1 MALNVNEN
9 KFVLPI
15 SVESAGT
22 ITKEL
27 QTQGTYVDKN
37 IKITVDTPDGTL
49 EAKKNGELTAAVS
62 IDTNVYTSDTE
73 TKYPLTVKA
82 DASITD
88 VQIGVGTPGFVDSN
102 DAVTIAGSAAPQVSK
117 TVYIKAGS
125 LSGSGTASA
134 EGGNGFALGAKT
146 TTAPE
151 SGFYVKAS
159 AAGGASVAT
168 AGWVDE
174 TTPSVSVNGDS
185 YYPIDAATL
194 ANAATGDKAYVEET
208 GPVLVSGGYLYI
220 NKGYI
225 GDTKIPLADLVPN
238 EANVTAGVDGNSNL
252 IYKTVSVYDKD
263 GALIA
268 GTMGDAVLGNINATD
283 VSANVSTVSVAPNG
297 DGSAFKVTGTGN
309 ISGNTSVAVTG
320 AGYATTNT
328 TKSGTIS
335 GTANVEA
342 SLSKITVG
350 AVAEQTNLTVTPV
363 ITKDSSSASA
373 TGAIT
378 KVAPSSGHYVAVSA
392 DAISASTTV
401 APSVTSDGYGT
412 ADNFNASNATITAGS
427 AASGLYYVPITDAS
441 HSVSKEASSVTN
453 ASATVSSAVVSTTAE
468 AVAVLNEAPASGDYL
483 IISADAT
490 TINGSVT
497 TNAKCVSTEGYIT
510 ASTQTLPITE
520 AVTVAVTGVANKYIK
535 IYAGEIV
542 ESTV

>member
-15 SVESAGT
+15 KVESAGT

-37 IKITVDTPDGTL
+37 IKITVNTPDGTL
-49 EAKKNGELTAAVS
+49 EAKKNGDLTAAVS
-62 IDTNVYTSDTE
+62 VDTNVYTSDTE
-73 TKYPLTVKA
+73 TNYPITVRA

-88 VQIGVGTPGFVDSN
+88 VQVGVGTPGFVDSN

-134 EGGNGFALGAKT
+134 EGGNGLALGTKAA
-146 TTAPE
+146 TAPE

-174 TTPSVSVNGDS
+174 TTPSVSVSGDS

-194 ANAATGDKAYVEET
+194 ANAGIAGKSYVEET
-208 GPVLVSGGYLYI
+208 GPILISGDYLYI

-225 GDTKIPLADLVPN
+225 GDTKIPLADLVPD
-238 EANVTAGVDGNSNL
+238 EANVAAGVDGNSHL
-252 IYKTVSVYDKD
+252 IYNTVSVYDKD
-263 GALIA
+263 GALVA
-268 GTMGDAVLGNINATD
+268 GTMGDAVLGDISATD

-342 SLSKITVG
+342 SLSKITVE
-350 AVAEQTNLTVTPV
+350 AVAGQTNLTVTP
-363 ITKDSSSASA
+363 IINKDSSSAAA

-378 KVAPSSGHYVAVSA
+378 KVAPSGHYVAVSA
-392 DAISASTTV
+392 DAISASTTI

-412 ADNFNASNATITAGS
+412 ADSFNASNTTVTAGS
-427 AASGLYYVPITDAS
+427 AASGLYYVPLNEAA
-441 HSVSKEASSVTN
+441 HSVSAEASSITN
-453 ASATVSSAVVSTTAE
+453 ASATVSSAVVDETASE
-468 AVAVLNEAPASGDYL
+468 VTLLSAAPEGRYL
-483 IISADAT
+483 KISAAAT
-490 TINGSVT
+490 AQSGSVT
-497 TNAKCVSTEGYIT
+497 TNAKCVSTEGYIV
-510 ASTQTLPITE
+510 ASTKTLPITE
-520 AVTVAVTGVANKYIK
+520 TVSVGVTNAADKFIK
-535 IYAGEIV
+535 IYNGELVEIV
-542 ESTV
+542 

>member
-1 MALNVNEN
+1 MALTVQEN
-9 KFVLPI
+9 KFILPI
-15 SVESAGT
+15 DVAAAGKA
-22 ITKEL
+22 TKEL
-27 QTQGTYVDKN
+27 QTAGTYVDKN
-37 IKITVDTPDGTL
+37 IKIEVNTPDGSL
-49 EAKKNGELTAAVS
+49 EVKKQGDLSASVS
-62 IDTNVYTSDTE
+62 VDTNVYTSDTE
-73 TKYPLTVKA
+73 TKYPLTVKG
-82 DASITD
+82 DAAITD
-88 VQIGVGTPGFVDSN
+88 VQVGVATEGFVDKT
-102 DAVTIAGSAAPQVSK
+102 DTVTINGSSAQQVSK

-134 EGGNGFALGAKT
+134 EGGNGLALGAKQES
-146 TTAPE
+146 APQ

-168 AGWVDE
+168 AGWVDK

-194 ANAATGDKAYVEET
+194 ANAGIADKVYAEET
-208 GPVLVSGGYLYI
+208 GPVLVSGDYLYI

-238 EANVTAGVDGNSNL
+238 EANVTAGKDGNSNL

-268 GTMGDAVLGNINATD
+268 GTMGDAVLGDIAATD
-283 VSANVSTVSVAPNG
+283 VSANVSTVSVAATE
-297 DGSAFKVTGTGN
+297 DKSAFKVTGTGN

-320 AGYATTNT
+320 AGYATSST

-335 GTANVEA
+335 GTASVEA

-350 AVAEQTNLTVTPV
+350 AVATNANLTVTPV
-363 ITKDSSSASA
+363 ITKDSSSAAA

-378 KVAPSSGHYVAVSA
+378 KVAPSGHYVAVSA
-392 DAISASTTV
+392 DAINASTTV

-412 ADNFNASNATITAGS
+412 ANNFNASNATITAGS

-441 HSVSKEASSVTN
+441 HTVSKEASSITN
-453 ASATVSSAVVSTTAE
+453 ASATVSSAIVDETATAVTLLST
-468 AVAVLNEAPASGDYL
+468 APEGRYL
-483 IISADAT
+483 KISAAAT
-490 TINGSVT
+490 AQNGSVT

-520 AVTVAVTGVANKYIK
+520 AVSVGITNAADKFIK
-535 IYAGEIV
+535 IYNGELV
-542 ESTV
+542 ENA

>member
-1 MALNVNEN
+1 MALTVQEN
-9 KFVLPI
+9 KFILPI
-15 SVESAGT
+15 DIAAAGKV
-22 ITKEL
+22 TKEL
-27 QTQGTYVDKN
+27 QTAGTYVDKN
-37 IKITVDTPDGTL
+37 IKIEVNTPDGSL
-49 EAKKNGELTAAVS
+49 EVKKQGDLSASVS
-62 IDTNVYTSDTE
+62 VDTNVYTSETE
-73 TKYPLTVKA
+73 TNYPIAVRG
-82 DASITD
+82 DAAITD
-88 VQIGVGTPGFVDSN
+88 VQVGVANKGFVDST
-102 DAVTIAGSAAPQVSK
+102 DAVTIAGSSAPQASK

-134 EGGNGFALGAKT
+134 EGGNGLALGAKA

-194 ANAATGDKAYVEET
+194 ANTGTADKVYAEEA
-208 GPVLVSGGYLYI
+208 GPVLISGDYLYI

-225 GDTKIPLADLVPN
+225 GDTKIPLADLVPDK
-238 EANVTAGVDGNSNL
+238 ANVTAGVDGNSNL

-268 GTMGDAVLGNINATD
+268 GTMGDAVLGDISATD

-320 AGYATTNT
+320 AGYATSST

-335 GTANVEA
+335 GTASVDA

-350 AVAEQTNLTVTPV
+350 AVAEQANLTVTPV
-363 ITKDSSSASA
+363 ISKDSSSAAA

-378 KVAPSSGHYVAVSA
+378 KVAPSGHYVAVSA
-392 DAISASTTV
+392 DAINASTTV

-427 AASGLYYVPITDAS
+427 AASGLYYVPINEAA
-441 HSVSKEASSVTN
+441 HSVSAEASSVTN
-453 ASATVSSAVVSTTAE
+453 ASATVSSAVVDETASE
-468 AVAVLNEAPASGDYL
+468 VTLLSAAPEGRYL
-483 IISADAT
+483 KISAAAT
-490 TINGSVT
+490 AQNGSVT

-520 AVTVAVTGVANKYIK
+520 AVSVGITNAADKFIK
-535 IYAGEIV
+535 VYNGELV
-542 ESTV
+542 ESV

>member
-1 MALNVNEN
+1 MALNVQDN
-9 KFVLPI
+9 KFILPI
-15 SVESAGT
+15 DIAAAGKA
-22 ITKEL
+22 TKEL
-27 QTQGTYVDKN
+27 QTAGTYVDKN
-37 IKITVDTPDGTL
+37 IKIEVNTPDGSLEVKKEGTL
-49 EAKKNGELTAAVS
+49 NASVS
-62 IDTNVYTSDTE
+62 VDANVYTSDTE
-73 TKYPLTVKA
+73 TKYPLTVKG
-82 DASITD
+82 DAAITD
-88 VQIGVGTPGFVDSN
+88 VQVGVATEGFVDKT
-102 DAVTIAGSAAPQVSK
+102 DTVTINGSSAQQVSK

-134 EGGNGFALGAKT
+134 EDGNGLALGAKQES
-146 TTAPE
+146 APQ

-168 AGWVDE
+168 AGWVDK

-194 ANAATGDKAYVEET
+194 ANAGIADKVYAEET
-208 GPVLVSGGYLYI
+208 GPVLVSGDYLYI

-238 EANVTAGVDGNSNL
+238 EANVTAGKDGNSNL

-268 GTMGDAVLGNINATD
+268 GTMGDAVLGDIAATD
-283 VSANVSTVSVAPNG
+283 VSANVSTVSVAATE
-297 DGSAFKVTGTGN
+297 DKSAFKVTGTGN

-320 AGYATTNT
+320 AGYATSST

-335 GTANVEA
+335 GTASVEA

-350 AVAEQTNLTVTPV
+350 AVATNANLTVTPV
-363 ITKDSSSASA
+363 ITKDSSSAAA

-378 KVAPSSGHYVAVSA
+378 KVAPSGHYVAVSA
-392 DAISASTTV
+392 DAINASTTV

-412 ADNFNASNATITAGS
+412 ANNFNASNATITAGS

-441 HSVSKEASSVTN
+441 HTVSKEASSITN
-453 ASATVSSAVVSTTAE
+453 ASATVSSAIVDETATAVTLLST
-468 AVAVLNEAPASGDYL
+468 APEGRYL
-483 IISADAT
+483 KISAAAT
-490 TINGSVT
+490 AQNGSVT

-520 AVTVAVTGVANKYIK
+520 AVSVGITNAADKFIK
-535 IYAGEIV
+535 IYNGELV
-542 ESTV
+542 ENA

>member
-1 MALNVNEN
+1 MALTVQEN
-9 KFVLPI
+9 KFILPI
-15 SVESAGT
+15 DIAAAGKV
-22 ITKEL
+22 TKEL
-27 QTQGTYVDKN
+27 QTAGTYVDKN
-37 IKITVDTPDGTL
+37 IKIEVNTPDGSL
-49 EAKKNGELTAAVS
+49 EVKKQGDLSASVS
-62 IDTNVYTSDTE
+62 VDTNVYTSETE
-73 TKYPLTVKA
+73 TNYPITVRG
-82 DASITD
+82 DAAITD
-88 VQIGVGTPGFVDSN
+88 VQVGVANKGFVDST
-102 DAVTIAGSAAPQVSK
+102 DAVTIAGSSAPQASK

-134 EGGNGFALGAKT
+134 EGGNGLALGAKA

-194 ANAATGDKAYVEET
+194 ANTGTADKVYAEEA
-208 GPVLVSGGYLYI
+208 GPVLISGDYLYI

-225 GDTKIPLADLVPN
+225 GDTKIPLADLVPDK
-238 EANVTAGVDGNSNL
+238 ANVTAGVDGNSNL

-268 GTMGDAVLGNINATD
+268 GTMGDAVLGDISATD

-320 AGYATTNT
+320 AGYATSST

-335 GTANVEA
+335 GTASVDA

-350 AVAEQTNLTVTPV
+350 AVAEQANLTVTPV
-363 ITKDSSSASA
+363 ISKDSSSAAA

-378 KVAPSSGHYVAVSA
+378 KVAPSGHYVAVSA
-392 DAISASTTV
+392 DAINASTTV

-427 AASGLYYVPITDAS
+427 AASGLYYVPINEAA
-441 HSVSKEASSVTN
+441 HSVSAEASSVTN
-453 ASATVSSAVVSTTAE
+453 ASATVSSAVVDETASE
-468 AVAVLNEAPASGDYL
+468 VTLLSAAPEGRYL
-483 IISADAT
+483 KISAAAT
-490 TINGSVT
+490 AQNGSVT

-520 AVTVAVTGVANKYIK
+520 AVSVGITNAADKFIK
-535 IYAGEIV
+535 VYNGELV
-542 ESTV
+542 ESV

>member
-1 MALNVNEN
+1 MALNVQDN
-9 KFVLPI
+9 KFILPI
-15 SVESAGT
+15 DIEAAGKV
-22 ITKEL
+22 TKEL
-27 QTQGTYVDKN
+27 QTAGTYVDKN
-37 IKITVDTPDGTL
+37 IKIEVNTPDGSLEVKKEGTL
-49 EAKKNGELTAAVS
+49 SASVS
-62 IDTNVYTSDTE
+62 VDANVYTSDTE
-73 TKYPLTVKA
+73 TKYPLTVKG

-88 VQIGVGTPGFVDSN
+88 VQVGVKNEGFVDST
-102 DAVTIAGSAAPQVSK
+102 DAVTITGSSAPQASK

-134 EGGNGFALGAKT
+134 EGGNGLALGAKA

-168 AGWVDE
+168 AGWVDN

-194 ANAATGDKAYVEET
+194 ANAATGDKVYAEEA
-208 GPVLVSGGYLYI
+208 GPVLVSGDYLYI

-225 GDTKIPLADLVPN
+225 GDTKIALADLVPN

-263 GALIA
+263 GRLIA

-283 VSANVSTVSVAPNG
+283 VSANVSTVSVEATEDN
-297 DGSAFKVTGTGN
+297 SAFKVTGTGE

-320 AGYATTNT
+320 AGYATSST
-328 TKSGTIS
+328 TKSGTVS

-342 SLSKITVG
+342 SLNKITVG
-350 AVAEQTNLTVTPV
+350 AVATNANLTVTPV
-363 ITKDSSSASA
+363 ITKDSSSAAA

-378 KVAPSSGHYVAVSA
+378 TTAPEGHYVAVSA

-427 AASGLYYVPITDAS
+427 TASGLYYVPINEAA
-441 HSVSKEASSVTN
+441 HSVSAEASSVTN
-453 ASATVSSAVVSTTAE
+453 ASATVSSAVVDENASEVTLLSA
-468 AVAVLNEAPASGDYL
+468 APEGRYL
-483 IISADAT
+483 KISAAAT
-490 TINGSVT
+490 AQNGSVT
-497 TNAKCVSTEGYIT
+497 TNAKCISTEGYIT

-520 AVTVAVTGVANKYIK
+520 TVSVGITNAADKFIK
-535 IYAGEIV
+535 IYSGELVEIV
-542 ESTV
+542 

>member
-1 MALNVNEN
+1 MALDVKEN
-9 KFVLPI
+9 KFILPI
-15 SVESAGT
+15 DIAAAGKV
-22 ITKEL
+22 TKEL
-27 QTQGTYVDKN
+27 QTAGTYVDKN
-37 IKITVDTPDGTL
+37 IKIEVNTPDGSLEVKKAGTL
-49 EAKKNGELTAAVS
+49 SANVS
-62 IDTNVYTSDTE
+62 VDANVYTSDTE
-73 TKYPLTVKA
+73 TKYPLTVKG

-88 VQIGVGTPGFVDSN
+88 VQVGVKNEGFVDST
-102 DAVTIAGSAAPQVSK
+102 DAVTIAGSSAPQASK

-134 EGGNGFALGAKT
+134 EGGNGLALGAKS

-194 ANAATGDKAYVEET
+194 ANAASGDKAYVEET

-238 EANVTAGVDGNSNL
+238 EANVKAGVDGNSHL
-252 IYKTVSVYDKD
+252 IYKNVSVYDKD
-263 GALIA
+263 GALVA
-268 GTMGDAVLGNINATD
+268 GTMGDAVLGDIAATD
-283 VSANVSTVSVAPNG
+283 VSANVSTVSVAATEDN
-297 DGSAFKVTGTGN
+297 SAFKVTGSSAITG
-309 ISGNTSVAVTG
+309 STSVTVTG
-320 AGYATTNT
+320 AGYATTAT

-350 AVAEQTNLTVTPV
+350 AVATNANLTVTPV
-363 ITKDSSSASA
+363 ITKDSSSATA

-378 KVAPSSGHYVAVSA
+378 TTAPSEGHYVAVSA

-427 AASGLYYVPITDAS
+427 AASGLYYVPINEAAHT
-441 HSVSKEASSVTN
+441 VSAEASSVTN
-453 ASATVSSAVVSTTAE
+453 ASATVSSAVVDENASEVTLLSA
-468 AVAVLNEAPASGDYL
+468 APEGRYL
-483 IISADAT
+483 KISAAAT
-490 TINGSVT
+490 AQNGSVT
-497 TNAKCVSTEGYIT
+497 TNAKCVSTEGYIV
-510 ASTQTLPITE
+510 ASTKTLPITE
-520 AVTVAVTGVANKYIK
+520 TVSVGVTNAADKFIK
-535 IYAGEIV
+535 IYNGELV
-542 ESTV
+542 ESV

>member
-1 MALNVNEN
+1 MALNVQDN
-9 KFVLPI
+9 KFILPI
-15 SVESAGT
+15 DVAAAGKA
-22 ITKEL
+22 TKEL
-27 QTQGTYVDKN
+27 QTAGTYVDKN
-37 IKITVDTPDGTL
+37 IKIEVNTPDGSLEVKKEGTL
-49 EAKKNGELTAAVS
+49 SASVS
-62 IDTNVYTSDTE
+62 VDANVYTSDTE
-73 TKYPLTVKA
+73 TNYPITVKG
-82 DASITD
+82 DATITD
-88 VQIGVGTPGFVDSN
+88 VQVGVKNEGFVDST
-102 DAVTIAGSAAPQVSK
+102 DAVTIAGSSAPQTSK

-134 EGGNGFALGAKT
+134 AGGNGLTLGAKS

-151 SGFYVKAS
+151 SGYYVKAS

-174 TTPSVSVNGDS
+174 NTPSVSVNGDS

-194 ANAATGDKAYVEET
+194 ANAASGDKAYVEET

-238 EANVTAGVDGNSNL
+238 EANVTAGENGNSHL

-268 GTMGDAVLGNINATD
+268 GTMGDAVLGDISATD

-297 DGSAFKVTGTGN
+297 DGSSFKVTGTGE
-309 ISGNTSVAVTG
+309 ISGNTSVAITG
-320 AGYATTNT
+320 AGYATSSTA
-328 TKSGTIS
+328 KSGTIS

-350 AVAEQTNLTVTPV
+350 AVAENANLTVTPV
-363 ITKDSSSASA
+363 ISKDSSSAAA

-378 KVAPSSGHYVAVSA
+378 NVAPEGHYVAVSA
-392 DAISASTTV
+392 DAINASTTV

-427 AASGLYYVPITDAS
+427 AASGLYYVPINEAAHT
-441 HSVSKEASSVTN
+441 VSAEASSVTN
-453 ASATVSSAVVSTTAE
+453 ASATVSSAVVDENASEVTLLSA
-468 AVAVLNEAPASGDYL
+468 APEGRYL
-483 IISADAT
+483 KISAAAT
-490 TINGSVT
+490 AQNGSVT
-497 TNAKCVSTEGYIT
+497 TNAKCVSTEGYIV

-520 AVTVAVTGVANKYIK
+520 TVSVGVTNAADKFIK
-535 IYAGEIV
+535 IYNGELV
-542 ESTV
+542 ESV

>member
-1 MALNVNEN
+1 MALNVQDN
-9 KFVLPI
+9 KFILPI
-15 SVESAGT
+15 DIAAAGKV
-22 ITKEL
+22 TKEL
-27 QTQGTYVDKN
+27 QTAGTYVDKN
-37 IKITVDTPDGTL
+37 IKVEVNTPDGSL
-49 EAKKNGELTAAVS
+49 EVKKEGALSASVS
-62 IDTNVYTSDTE
+62 IDANIYTSDTE
-73 TKYPLTVKA
+73 TKYPITVKG
-82 DASITD
+82 DAAITD
-88 VQIGVGTPGFVDSN
+88 VQVGVANEGFVDST
-102 DAVTIAGSAAPQVSK
+102 DAVTIAGSAAEQVSK

-134 EGGNGFALGAKT
+134 EGGNGLALGAKA

-174 TTPSVSVNGDS
+174 TTPSVSVSGDS

-194 ANAATGDKAYVEET
+194 ANTGVADKVYIEET
-208 GPVLVSGGYLYI
+208 GPVLVSGDYLYI

-238 EANVTAGVDGNSNL
+238 EANVAAGIDGNSHL

-263 GALIA
+263 GALVA
-268 GTMGDAVLGNINATD
+268 GTMSDAVLGDITANDAT
-283 VSANVSTVSVAPNG
+283 ANVSTVSVAPNG
-297 DGSAFKVTGTGN
+297 DGSAFKVIGTGE

-320 AGYATTNT
+320 AGYATSST

-342 SLSKITVG
+342 SLNKITVG
-350 AVAEQTNLTVTPV
+350 AVAAQTNLTVTPV
-363 ITKDSSSASA
+363 ISKDSSSAAA

-378 KVAPSSGHYVAVSA
+378 TVAPEGHYVAVSA
-392 DAISASTTV
+392 DAINASTTV

-427 AASGLYYVPITDAS
+427 AASGLYYVPLNEAA
-441 HSVSKEASSVTN
+441 HSVSAEASSVTN
-453 ASATVSSAVVSTTAE
+453 ASAIVSSAVVDETASAVTLLST
-468 AVAVLNEAPASGDYL
+468 APEGRYL
-483 IISADAT
+483 KISAAAT
-490 TINGSVT
+490 AQNGSVT

-520 AVTVAVTGVANKYIK
+520 AVSVGITNAADKFIK
-535 IYAGEIV
+535 IYNGELV
-542 ESTV
+542 ESV

>member
-1 MALNVNEN
+1 MALTVQEN
-9 KFVLPI
+9 KFILPI
-15 SVESAGT
+15 DVAAAGKA
-22 ITKEL
+22 TKEL
-27 QTQGTYVDKN
+27 QTAGTYVDKN
-37 IKITVDTPDGTL
+37 IKIEVNTPDGSL
-49 EAKKNGELTAAVS
+49 EVKKQGDLSASVS
-62 IDTNVYTSDTE
+62 VDTNVYTSDTE
-73 TKYPLTVKA
+73 TKYPLTVKG
-82 DASITD
+82 DAAITD
-88 VQIGVGTPGFVDSN
+88 VQVGVATEGFVDKT
-102 DAVTIAGSAAPQVSK
+102 DTVTINGSSAQQVSK

-134 EGGNGFALGAKT
+134 EGGNGLALGAKQES
-146 TTAPE
+146 APQ

-168 AGWVDE
+168 AGWVDK

-194 ANAATGDKAYVEET
+194 ANAGIADKVYAEET
-208 GPVLVSGGYLYI
+208 GPVLVSGDYLYI

-238 EANVTAGVDGNSNL
+238 EANVTAGKDGNSNL

-268 GTMGDAVLGNINATD
+268 GTMGDAVLGDIAATD
-283 VSANVSTVSVAPNG
+283 VSANVSTVTVAATE
-297 DGSAFKVTGTGN
+297 DKSAFKVTGTGN

-320 AGYATTNT
+320 AGYATSST

-335 GTANVEA
+335 GTASVEA

-350 AVAEQTNLTVTPV
+350 AVATNANLTVTPV
-363 ITKDSSSASA
+363 ITKDSSSAAA

-378 KVAPSSGHYVAVSA
+378 KVAPSGHYVAVSA
-392 DAISASTTV
+392 DAINASTTV

-412 ADNFNASNATITAGS
+412 ANNFNASNATITAGS

-441 HSVSKEASSVTN
+441 HTVSKEASSITN
-453 ASATVSSAVVSTTAE
+453 ASATVSSAIVDETATAVTLLST
-468 AVAVLNEAPASGDYL
+468 APEGRYL
-483 IISADAT
+483 KISAAAT
-490 TINGSVT
+490 AQNGSVT

-520 AVTVAVTGVANKYIK
+520 AVSVGITNAADKFIK
-535 IYAGEIV
+535 IYNGELV
-542 ESTV
+542 ENA

>member
-37 IKITVDTPDGTL
+37 IKITVETPDGTL
-49 EAKKNGELTAAVS
+49 VAKKNGDLTATVS
-62 IDTNVYTSDTE
+62 VDANVYTSDTE
-73 TKYPLTVKA
+73 TNYPITVKA

-88 VQIGVGTPGFVDSN
+88 VQVGVGTPGFVDN
-102 DAVTIAGSAAPQVSK
+102 TDIVTISGSSAPQASK

-125 LSGSGTASA
+125 LSGSGSASA
-134 EGGNGFALGAKT
+134 EGGNGLALGAKVE
-146 TTAPE
+146 TAPE

-174 TTPSVSVNGDS
+174 NTPSVSVDGDS

-194 ANAATGDKAYVEET
+194 ANAAIAGKAYVEET
-208 GPVLVSGGYLYI
+208 GPVLVSGDYLYI

-238 EANVTAGVDGNSNL
+238 EANVSAAVDGNSHL
-252 IYKTVSVYDKD
+252 IYNTVSVYDKD
-263 GALIA
+263 GALVA
-268 GTMGDAVLGNINATD
+268 GTMGDAILGDITANDAT
-283 VSANVSTVSVAPNG
+283 AKIATVSVAANE

-320 AGYATTNT
+320 AGYATTST
-328 TKSGTIS
+328 TKNGTVS
-335 GTANVEA
+335 GTASVEA

-350 AVAEQTNLTVTPV
+350 AVAGQTNLTVTPV
-363 ITKDSSSASA
+363 INKDSSSAAA

-378 KVAPSSGHYVAVSA
+378 TVAPTGHYVAVSA
-392 DAISASTTV
+392 DAINASTTV

-412 ADNFNASNATITAGS
+412 ADSFNASNATITAGS
-427 AASGLYYVPITDAS
+427 AASGLYYVPLNEAA
-441 HSVSKEASSVTN
+441 HNVSAEASSVTN
-453 ASATVSSAVVSTTAE
+453 ASATVSSAIVDETASE
-468 AVAVLNEAPASGDYL
+468 VTLLSAAPEGRYL
-483 IISADAT
+483 KISAAAT
-490 TINGSVT
+490 AQNGSVT
-497 TNAKCVSTEGYIT
+497 TNAKCVSTEGYIV
-510 ASTQTLPITE
+510 ASTKTLPITE
-520 AVTVAVTGVANKYIK
+520 TVSVGITNAADKFIK
-535 IYAGEIV
+535 IYNGELVEIV
-542 ESTV
+542 

>member
-1 MALNVNEN
+1 MALTVQEN
-9 KFVLPI
+9 KFILPI
-15 SVESAGT
+15 DVAAAGKA
-22 ITKEL
+22 TKEL
-27 QTQGTYVDKN
+27 QTAGTYVDKN
-37 IKITVDTPDGTL
+37 IKIEVNTPDGSL
-49 EAKKNGELTAAVS
+49 EVKKQGDLSASVS
-62 IDTNVYTSDTE
+62 VDTNVYTSDTE
-73 TKYPLTVKA
+73 TKYPLTVKG
-82 DASITD
+82 DAAITD
-88 VQIGVGTPGFVDSN
+88 VQVGVATEGFVDKT
-102 DAVTIAGSAAPQVSK
+102 DTVTINGSSAQQVSK

-134 EGGNGFALGAKT
+134 EGGNGLALGAKQES
-146 TTAPE
+146 APQ

-168 AGWVDE
+168 AGWVDK

-194 ANAATGDKAYVEET
+194 ANAGIADKVYAEET
-208 GPVLVSGGYLYI
+208 GPVLVSGDYLYI

-238 EANVTAGVDGNSNL
+238 EANVTAGKDGNSNL

-268 GTMGDAVLGNINATD
+268 GTMGDAVLGDIAATD
-283 VSANVSTVSVAPNG
+283 VSANVSTVSVAATE
-297 DGSAFKVTGTGN
+297 DKSAFKVTGTGN

-320 AGYATTNT
+320 AGYATSST

-335 GTANVEA
+335 GTASVEA

-350 AVAEQTNLTVTPV
+350 AVATNANLTVTPV
-363 ITKDSSSASA
+363 ITKDSSSAAA

-378 KVAPSSGHYVAVSA
+378 KVAPSGHYVAVSA
-392 DAISASTTV
+392 DAINASTTV

-412 ADNFNASNATITAGS
+412 ANNFNASNATITAGS

-441 HSVSKEASSVTN
+441 HTVSKEASSITN
-453 ASATVSSAVVSTTAE
+453 ASATVSSAIVDETATAVTLLST
-468 AVAVLNEAPASGDYL
+468 APEGRYL
-483 IISADAT
+483 KISAAAT
-490 TINGSVT
+490 AQNGSVT

-520 AVTVAVTGVANKYIK
+520 AVSVGITNAADKFIK
-535 IYAGEIV
+535 IYNGELV
-542 ESTV
+542 ESV